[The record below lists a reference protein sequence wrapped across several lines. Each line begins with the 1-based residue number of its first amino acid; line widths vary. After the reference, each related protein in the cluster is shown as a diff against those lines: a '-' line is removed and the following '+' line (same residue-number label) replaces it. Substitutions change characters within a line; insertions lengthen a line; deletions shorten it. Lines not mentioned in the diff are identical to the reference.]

1 VGLGDNR
8 AECPRGHTINGA
20 TRATL
25 GVEETATVVGCSPN
39 YIRNL
44 IRAGKLPHSRLPSV
58 SSNDRRGRIVVAV
71 DAIKALI
78 AASEVQP

>member
-1 VGLGDNR
+1 MGAATEQSSINL
-8 AECPRGHTINGA
+8 AERLS
-20 TRATL
+20 L

-44 IRAGKLPHSRLPSV
+44 IRVGKLPHSRLLSV
-58 SSNDRRGRIVVAV
+58 SGNDRRGRIVVAV

-78 AASEVQP
+78 AASEVRP

>member
-1 VGLGDNR
+1 M
-8 AECPRGHTINGA
+8 GA
-20 TRATL
+20 TTEQPSINLAERLSL
-25 GVEETATVVGCSPN
+25 GVEETASVVGCSPN

-58 SSNDRRGRIVVAV
+58 SGSDRRGRIVVAV

-78 AASEVQP
+78 AASEVRL

>member
-1 VGLGDNR
+1 MGAATEQPRINL
-8 AECPRGHTINGA
+8 AERLS
-20 TRATL
+20 L

-44 IRAGKLPHSRLPSV
+44 IRAGKLAHSRLPSV
-58 SSNDRRGRIVVAV
+58 SGNDRRGRIVVAV

-78 AASEVQP
+78 AASEVRL